1 MGRLVL
7 ICLAVGLSISM
18 ASQGPRAASA
28 AGWSALNI
36 SGLSS
41 LDSLLLEV
49 HKKNGGGF
57 FDEAFG
63 DGRALCINDP
73 SKKDKESL
81 YKKCSKKSGTAKCFE
96 SIQQCC
102 CYYKPN

>member
-1 MGRLVL
+1 MGRPVL
-7 ICLAVGLSISM
+7 ICLAVGSRS
-18 ASQGPRAASA
+18 SWCRKGPGRPRRT
-28 AGWSALNI
+28 AGVRRVSR
-36 SGLSS
+36 LSS
-41 LDSLLLEV
+41 LNSLLLKV
-49 HKKNGGGF
+49 HKKSGGGF

-102 CYYKPN
+102 CYYKPK